1 VPAGAA
7 QRRNR
12 RRRARAFDA
21 LAAQS
26 GMTVIE
32 VITSTA
38 CALIAFVAI
47 LALLDTVTH
56 YQANDQ
62 ERNLSLVEQAAALRR
77 MALELGNTYQL
88 NGPTSE
94 GTSNYIDV
102 RVWLTKSGGSQEER
116 RVVYNCA
123 LAGSVSGQRKCVR
136 YEMPASDGTAV
147 ESLSGDA
154 NAKSS
159 TVITRLVN
167 GTSTSP
173 VFNLKSPRKT
183 GGGRPSYGAIT
194 IETPG
199 AGERANYANTKD
211 YTYETTL
218 HDSFY
223 MRNLDFNA

>member
-1 VPAGAA
+1 V
-7 QRRNR
+7 
-12 RRRARAFDA
+12 RARSARA
-21 LAAQS
+21 IAAQS
-26 GMTVIE
+26 GMTLIE

-38 CALIAFVAI
+38 CSLIAFVAV

-77 MALELGNTYQL
+77 MTQELSNAYEL
-88 NGPTSE
+88 RGPTSE
-94 GTSNYIDV
+94 GNFNYVDV
-102 RVWLTKSGGSQEER
+102 LVWLTKSGGTQQDR

-123 LAGSVSGQRKCVR
+123 VASSYSGQQQCVR
-136 YEMPASDGTAV
+136 YEMPATDGTAV
-147 ESLSGDA
+147 ESLGTDA

-159 TVITRLVN
+159 VAVPRLVN
-167 GTSTSP
+167 GTSTNP

-183 GGGRPSYGAIT
+183 SGSRPSYGSVT

-199 AGERANYANTKD
+199 SGERSRFANTKD
-211 YTYETTL
+211 YTYQTTL
-218 HDSFY
+218 HDAFY